1 MVEPA
6 GANSSIATAG
16 TQLCIYGGDGEVL
29 VICLKHATEDSHIS
43 GMPTGLVSSSPPRPD
58 INFPA
63 KLAWM

>member
-16 TQLCIYGGDGEVL
+16 TPHCIYCGDGEVL

-43 GMPTGLVSSSPPRPD
+43 GMPTGLVSSSPPHPD

-63 KLAWM
+63 KLA